1 MLLAYVKTVK
11 SNASIYFGEMKIN
24 KSSRYIDGLK
34 LKAYSWKN
42 PGCTVVEYTQYCG
55 MRSVHLPQS
64 HCRRY
69 ASFPFWRQFQQ
80 GFGSLRQI
88 PENTSI
94 YWCNVPESVEI
105 YRCSSNVGNTTQI
118 IHSILLDITCSLCH
132 SWIKLWMSDWRL
144 KKKILHVVGKI
155 IVSRILYW

>member
-42 PGCTVVEYTQYCG
+42 PGCTVVEYTQSTVECEAYIFHKATADD
-55 MRSVHLPQS
+55 MRHFRFDVSSSKDSAH
-64 HCRRY
+64 
-69 ASFPFWRQFQQ
+69 
-80 GFGSLRQI
+80 FGRFRKTQV
-88 PENTSI
+88 
-94 YWCNVPESVEI
+94 YMYVPESVEI